1 MQLVLTLIYQQKSF
15 PHYEFIPTSIP
26 THIIIRKQ
34 LFLYT
39 GFIVFYSANF
49 AKIFVSLMLPKYL
62 CDFPL
67 VNIPASWIHRFY
79 REFRRW
85 KCPFGNNLRRHGEKV
100 GFSGF
105 LSKRVSNDFVRK
117 TGMMKNLEME
127 KFGSSGSGT
136 HVGDN

>member
-34 LFLYT
+34 LLLYT

-49 AKIFVSLMLPKYL
+49 AKIFASLMLPKYL

-67 VNIPASWIHRFY
+67 VNIPASWIHRLY

-85 KCPFGNNLRRHGEKV
+85 KCPSGNNLHRHGGKV

-105 LSKRVSNDFVRK
+105 ISKRASNDLGRK
-117 TGMMKNLEME
+117 TGTMKNLEME
-127 KFGSSGSGT
+127 KFVSSGSGT